1 MLWKILAIGASKSS
15 SCCSLLGFT
24 TRFFSSRLS
33 LILESLLATD
43 VVKEVDL
50 ALGSILSVGLE
61 NRYCLEGGFFKL
73 SDLIISELLHS
84 HIFSGFTTIGE
95 CYTSVTVSRNS
106 SSSFLS
112 WVNVCQRFFIILSFP
127 DSCTHTGW
135 YIFSIP
141 SWSQSKVWSLMKDFS
156 FSRVTLSNL
165 QNYFW
170 EGTFLQITYGCF
182 FIIRCLLEPACR
194 PSNFRERLC
203 DFEHDSK

>member
-127 DSCTHTGW
+127 DSCTHRLIYFLHT
-135 YIFSIP
+135 IMIP
-141 SWSQSKVWSLMKDFS
+141 EQGVVINEGFFFFESYFIESAELFLGGHLSSDHLWMFLYHQMPSRASLS
-156 FSRVTLSNL
+156 A
-165 QNYFW
+165 
-170 EGTFLQITYGCF
+170 I
-182 FIIRCLLEPACR
+182 
-194 PSNFRERLC
+194 
-203 DFEHDSK
+203 